1 MSVKLRCWSED
12 GEEVIDVPQSTLAAQ
27 VAQLAEDE
35 AHHAPKAPQPAEF
48 TKWTMPDDPDRYA
61 DFA

>member
-12 GEEVIDVPQSTLAAQ
+12 GEEVVDVSGATLAAQ
-27 VAQLAEDE
+27 VAQANEQ
-35 AHHAPKAPQPAEF
+35 HAPEAPLPPAEF

>member
-12 GEEVIDVPQSTLAAQ
+12 GEEVIDVPGAALAAQ
-27 VAQLAEDE
+27 VEQAAAQ
-35 AHHAPKAPQPAEF
+35 HATDVPQPPAEF

>member
-27 VAQLAEDE
+27 VAQLAQDGAQHPPE
-35 AHHAPKAPQPAEF
+35 APQAAEF
-48 TKWTMPDDPDRYA
+48 TKWTMPDDPDLYA

>member
-12 GEEVIDVPQSTLAAQ
+12 GEEVIDVPGATLAAQ
-27 VAQLAEDE
+27 VAQATAQPALD
-35 AHHAPKAPQPAEF
+35 APKLPAEF